1 MSESSESENKEV
13 ESNSEPLAPN
23 SEQFDPNSEQFDPNY
38 KKSGLLTRGRMSLA
52 VIAVFFMFLI
62 VAGEVL
68 QFTDLLGV
76 NGITR
81 GDVAKYRLHVL
92 NIPMLEKVLI
102 KPTTVNVT
110 AEMDQLGTS
119 DVFRAHDDNGHHAY
133 FRMNQNYDFE
143 NIEPVSTGAFPL
155 SPDAPPHYDFDFQ
168 QGKTVIERNDRYF
181 TELNFPNGGGDP
193 KARESSI
200 INYGRSAVTY
210 VKRNITDTCIYLERL
225 SSPTAQI
232 VPGVTSV
239 LQATADPYGQ
249 QFFALTAPPKSKLS
263 DPLMYLVG
271 VNFDKK
277 EADGNYRKVTFD
289 VPLTTSDIRLHHSS
303 VSRSLT
309 IIDADHLRIIDAS
322 DGKLRAD
329 YQLVDKKG
337 SAKTEEKSK
346 QVDQNDKK
354 ESALDTV
361 PKFTIIPGVPAAIF
375 GNKLIDLRSGEVVD
389 TLDGYGKN
397 SVFTVDF
404 INKKLY
410 YSTCDDD
417 DEQKPTMNVAIY
429 DLHEIKLDF
438 QVTLAGRIIVGD
450 EAIERDDGI
459 KNLFIRNGKLIALSG
474 PR

>member
-1 MSESSESENKEV
+1 MSESSESEDKKVEV
-13 ESNSEPLAPN
+13 ES
-23 SEQFDPNSEQFDPNY
+23 NSEQFDPNY

-52 VIAVFFMFLI
+52 VIAVFFMFLV

-81 GDVAKYRLHVL
+81 GDVPKYRLHVL

-102 KPTTVNVT
+102 KPTTINVT

-119 DVFRAHDDNGHHAY
+119 DVFRAHDDNSHHAY

-143 NIEPVSTGAFPL
+143 NIEPLSTGAFPL
-155 SPDAPPHYDFDFQ
+155 SPDAPPHYGFDFQ
-168 QGKTVIERNDRYF
+168 KGKTVIERNDKYF
-181 TELNFPNGGGDP
+181 TELTFPNGGGDP
-193 KARESSI
+193 ELRESSI

-210 VKRNITDTCIYLERL
+210 VKRNITDTCIYIERL
-225 SSPTAQI
+225 ASPTAKI
-232 VPGVTSV
+232 VAGVTSV
-239 LQATADPYGQ
+239 LAATGDPYGQ
-249 QFFALTAPPKSKLS
+249 QFFALTAPPKGKPS

-271 VNFDKK
+271 VNFDKLQP
-277 EADGNYRKVTFD
+277 DGNYRKVTFD
-289 VPLTTSDIRLHHSS
+289 VPIKTSDTRLHHSS
-303 VSRSLT
+303 LSRSLT
-309 IIDADHLRIIDAS
+309 IIDADELRIIDAS
-322 DGKLRAD
+322 DGKLRAH
-329 YQLVDKKG
+329 YRLVEKTGNSGSPQDKHKN
-337 SAKTEEKSK
+337 E
-346 QVDQNDKK
+346 QVDQNGKH
-354 ESALDTV
+354 ESALNTV

-375 GNKLIDLRSGEVVD
+375 GSKLIDLRSGEVVD

-410 YSTCDDD
+410 YSTCEDD

-438 QVTLAGRIIVGD
+438 QVTLASRIIVGD